1 MIVPKRKQQNDKEY
15 VALLGKLCF
24 FLREKISQSVSEDVN
39 KIVKGTVL
47 QLAGTLWRWCL
58 SFVIRGTEHILSLAD
73 FFFLEQKS
81 NFRVRSVV

>member
-1 MIVPKRKQQNDKEY
+1 MVVPKRKQQNDKEY

-24 FLREKISQSVSEDVN
+24 FLREKISQNVSEDVN

-81 NFRVRSVV
+81 NFGVRSVV